1 MAASPSTVERTVLC
15 RRRRALDWLHG
26 RATSGP
32 MRTHN
37 SYLLVHRVQRRSS
50 AERSTAFTSPGGPGP
65 FAHALLLAHILPSS
79 LLAGMLAHAMLRAC
93 SLPRRP
99 HPRRHARAYT
109 HSPSSLAV
117 WLSNLRSLCELPAC
131 MAPEYVPCAPRS

>member
-37 SYLLVHRVQRRSS
+37 SYLLVGQGAAASQS
-50 AERSTAFTSPGGPGP
+50 GKAFNNLYQPRGPRTLR
-65 FAHALLLAHILPSS
+65 AHALLLVRILPSS

-93 SLPRRP
+93 SLPRLP
-99 HPRRHARAYT
+99 HLRRHACAYT
-109 HSPSSLAV
+109 LLQGARRLRC
-117 WLSNLRSLCELPAC
+117 LSNLRSLCEPAR
-131 MAPEYVPCAPRS
+131 V